1 MKSHR
6 PFVSA
11 LAGALVVFAAMAAP
25 ATAQL
30 TGHVRSVDATANR
43 LIVKETG
50 TGTEF
55 PIAVTGQTPVVT
67 TTGKALTL
75 KDLRRGD
82 GLSVTHVGGVAS
94 KIVVQQA
101 RLLGTVKSADR
112 DAKRLV
118 VRETVSDAEEGTHND
133 VTVKVDDQT
142 VIETTEGKA
151 IKLGDLKEGDGVS
164 IARDG
169 DLAQKIEVNVNRDQK
184 LTGHVKSIAAD
195 LKTFVVTETGTT
207 KDLTV
212 AVTPQT
218 VIETNEGKTLKIED
232 LKEGDGVGLT
242 HVGGVAKRIMVAVK
256 PPR

>member
-6 PFVSA
+6 SFVPA
-11 LAGALVVFAAMAAP
+11 LAGALVVFAAMPAP

-30 TGHVRSVDATANR
+30 TGNVRSVDTTANR

-55 PIAVTGQTPVVT
+55 PIAVTGQTQVVT

-75 KDLRRGD
+75 KDLRKGD
-82 GLSVTHVGGVAS
+82 GLSVTHVGGIAS
-94 KIVVQQA
+94 KIVVQQT
-101 RLLGTVKSADR
+101 RLLGTVKSIDR
-112 DAKRLV
+112 DAKRLGI
-118 VRETVSDAEEGTHND
+118 REAMPEEEEGTNTD
-133 VTVKVDDQT
+133 VTVRVDDQT
-142 VIETTEGKA
+142 EIETTDGKS
-151 IKLGDLKEGDGVS
+151 IKLGELKEGDGVS

-169 DLAQKIEVNVNRDQK
+169 DLAQKIEVNVNRDEK
-184 LTGHVKSIAAD
+184 LTGHVKSIGAD
-195 LKTFVVTETGTT
+195 LKTFVLTETGTT

-218 VIETNEGKTLKIED
+218 VIETTEGKTLKIED

-242 HVGGVAKRIMVAVK
+242 HVASVAKKIVVAVK